1 MSKMMTILE
10 EKVAPVVNKIGA
22 QRHLRAVRNGLISM
36 LPLTIVGSFFVIFLN
51 VPIEGYGDMIKNIRP
66 ALDIPFR
73 YTVGLM
79 AMYPLVLHTS
89 LLRAIIWTNLHQD
102 FSQWRHF

>member
-36 LPLTIVGSFFVIFLN
+36 LPLTIVGSFFVIAKN
-51 VPIEGYGDMIKNIRP
+51 DVPRYGN
-66 ALDIPFR
+66 
-73 YTVGLM
+73 LM
-79 AMYPLVLHTS
+79 FDQML
-89 LLRAIIWTNLHQD
+89 
-102 FSQWRHF
+102 